1 MQSMKKILLSLLT
14 LFSGLL
20 SLQAAETDSHNN
32 RLYFTVA
39 ETADITHVPII
50 LHVENPSINITA
62 VELYF
67 TFPGGVVVAS
77 RQLNERALDSHKLTD
92 GNTDNG
98 YFVSIASE
106 QNEAFA
112 NNSGSVCTF
121 YCDFSSL
128 ADGDYAIT
136 ASGVFAVGINNHKV
150 TCYTVEDQTSHYT
163 KHNGS
168 LSGIDSI
175 ITDESNGL
183 IQIYN
188 TQGMKL
194 REPQK
199 GQINIINGK
208 KVVL

>member
-32 RLYFTVA
+32 RLYFTVT

-77 RQLNERALDSHKLTD
+77 RQLNERALDSHELTD

-188 TQGMKL
+188 TQGIKL

>member
-1 MQSMKKILLSLLT
+1 MKKILLSLLI
-14 LFSGLL
+14 LLGGLL
-20 SLQAAETDSHNN
+20 SLQAAETDTHNN

-39 ETADITHVPII
+39 ETADITHVPITVY
-50 LHVENPSINITA
+50 LENPSINITA

-77 RQLNERALDSHKLTD
+77 RQLNERALDSHELTD

-121 YCDFSSL
+121 YCDFSAL

-136 ASGVFAVGINNHKV
+136 ASGVFAVGVDDNEV
-150 TCYTVEDQTSHYT
+150 TSYTVKDQTSHYT

-168 LSGIDSI
+168 LSGVDSI
-175 ITDESNGL
+175 VTDESRGL
-183 IQIYN
+183 IEIYN
-188 TQGMKL
+188 IQGIKIL
-194 REPQK
+194 GPRK
-199 GQINIINGK
+199 GQINIVNGK

>member
-1 MQSMKKILLSLLT
+1 MR
-14 LFSGLL
+14 
-20 SLQAAETDSHNN
+20 
-32 RLYFTVA
+32 RL
-39 ETADITHVPII
+39 PII
-50 LHVENPSINITA
+50 
-62 VELYF
+62 
-67 TFPGGVVVAS
+67 PGLCAHFIV
-77 RQLNERALDSHKLTD
+77 T
-92 GNTDNG
+92 
-98 YFVSIASE
+98 
-106 QNEAFA
+106 
-112 NNSGSVCTF
+112 
-121 YCDFSSL
+121 SL

-150 TCYTVEDQTSHYT
+150 TCYTVEDQTLHYT

-188 TQGMKL
+188 TQGIML

>member
-20 SLQAAETDSHNN
+20 SLQAAEADSHNN

-77 RQLNERALDSHKLTD
+77 RQLNERALDSHELTD

-112 NNSGSVCTF
+112 NNSGAVCTF
-121 YCDFSSL
+121 YCDFSAL

-136 ASGVFAVGINNHKV
+136 ASGVFAVGIDDNEV
-150 TCYTVEDQTSHYT
+150 TSYIVKDQTSHYT

-168 LSGIDSI
+168 LSGIGSI

-188 TQGMKL
+188 TQGIKL

>member
-121 YCDFSSL
+121 YCDFSALS
-128 ADGDYAIT
+128 DGDYAIT
-136 ASGVFAVGINNHKV
+136 ASGVFAVGIDDNEV
-150 TCYTVEDQTSHYT
+150 TSYIVKDQTSHYT

-188 TQGMKL
+188 TQGIKL

>member
-77 RQLNERALDSHKLTD
+77 RQLNERALDSHELTD

-106 QNEAFA
+106 QSEAFA

-188 TQGMKL
+188 THGIML

>member
-14 LFSGLL
+14 FFSGLL

-77 RQLNERALDSHKLTD
+77 RQLNERALDSHELTD

-188 TQGMKL
+188 TQGIKL

>member
-77 RQLNERALDSHKLTD
+77 RQLNERALDSHELTD

-168 LSGIDSI
+168 LSGNDSI
-175 ITDESNGL
+175 IADESNGL

-188 TQGMKL
+188 TQGIKL

>member
-32 RLYFTVA
+32 RLYFMVA

-67 TFPGGVVVAS
+67 TFPSGVVVAS
-77 RQLNERALDSHKLTD
+77 RQLNECALDSHELTD

-168 LSGIDSI
+168 LSGNDSI
-175 ITDESNGL
+175 IADESNGL

-188 TQGMKL
+188 TQGIKL

>member
-77 RQLNERALDSHKLTD
+77 RQLNERALDSHELTD
-92 GNTDNG
+92 GNTVNG

-188 TQGMKL
+188 TQGIKL

>member
-67 TFPGGVVVAS
+67 TFPDGVVVAS
-77 RQLNERALDSHKLTD
+77 RQLNERALDSHELTD

-188 TQGMKL
+188 TQGIKL

>member
-77 RQLNERALDSHKLTD
+77 RQLNERALDSHELTD

-136 ASGVFAVGINNHKV
+136 ASGVFAVGIDDNEV
-150 TCYTVEDQTSHYT
+150 TSYTVKDQTLHYT

-188 TQGMKL
+188 TQGIKL

>member
-1 MQSMKKILLSLLT
+1 MQSMKKKLLSLLT
-14 LFSGLL
+14 LFSGFL
-20 SLQAAETDSHNN
+20 SLQAAETESHNN

-39 ETADITHVPII
+39 ETADITHVPISVY
-50 LHVENPSINITA
+50 LENPSINITA

-77 RQLNERALDSHKLTD
+77 RQLNERALDSHELTD
-92 GNTDNG
+92 GNTVNG

-168 LSGIDSI
+168 LSGVDSI
-175 ITDESNGL
+175 VTDESNGL

-188 TQGMKL
+188 TQGIKL

>member
-14 LFSGLL
+14 LFSVFL

-39 ETADITHVPII
+39 ETADITHVPISVY
-50 LHVENPSINITA
+50 LENPTINLTA

-77 RQLNERALDSHKLTD
+77 RQLNERALDSHELTD

-128 ADGDYAIT
+128 VDGDYAIT

-188 TQGMKL
+188 TQGIKL

-199 GQINIINGK
+199 GQINIVNGK

>member
-77 RQLNERALDSHKLTD
+77 RQLNERALDSHELTD
-92 GNTDNG
+92 GNTVNG

-128 ADGDYAIT
+128 ADGVYAIT

-175 ITDESNGL
+175 ITDESRGL

-188 TQGMKL
+188 TQGIKL

>member
-77 RQLNERALDSHKLTD
+77 RQLNERALDSHELTD

-128 ADGDYAIT
+128 VDGDYAIT

-188 TQGMKL
+188 TQGIKL

-199 GQINIINGK
+199 GQINIVNGK

>member
-1 MQSMKKILLSLLT
+1 MKKILLSLLT

-77 RQLNERALDSHKLTD
+77 RQLNERALDSHELTD
-92 GNTDNG
+92 GNTVNG

-188 TQGMKL
+188 TQGIKL

>member
-67 TFPGGVVVAS
+67 TFPSGVVVAS
-77 RQLNERALDSHKLTD
+77 RQLNERALDSHELTD

-188 TQGMKL
+188 TQGIKL

>member
-77 RQLNERALDSHKLTD
+77 RQLNERALDSHELTD

-188 TQGMKL
+188 TQGIKL

>member
-20 SLQAAETDSHNN
+20 SLQAAETNSHNN

-67 TFPGGVVVAS
+67 TFPDGVVVAS
-77 RQLNERALDSHKLTD
+77 RQLNERALDSHELTD

-136 ASGVFAVGINNHKV
+136 ASGAFAVGINNHKV

-188 TQGMKL
+188 TQGIKL

>member
-77 RQLNERALDSHKLTD
+77 RQLNERALDSHELTD

-121 YCDFSSL
+121 YCDFSALS
-128 ADGDYAIT
+128 DGDYAIT

-188 TQGMKL
+188 TQGIKL

>member
-50 LHVENPSINITA
+50 LHVENPSINIAA

-77 RQLNERALDSHKLTD
+77 RQLNERALDSHELTD

-136 ASGVFAVGINNHKV
+136 ASGVFAVGIDDNEV
-150 TCYTVEDQTSHYT
+150 TSYTVKDQTLHYT

-188 TQGMKL
+188 TQGIKL